1 VALLEA
7 ERHGLVRKKLANVLP
22 TQVVGSGITEWR
34 RRTAAMVRPS
44 NDTDGRSLASVGGAG
59 LDSRSEREAT
69 SRERCWAHLSARAAV
84 PCGFG
89 ELLAITSVTQMKA
102 LHAAVATGGWSACMQ
117 KKTKLMTSATCNN
130 Y

>member
-89 ELLAITSVTQMKA
+89 ELLAITSVTKMKA
-102 LHAAVATGGWSACMQ
+102 LHAAVATGGWSACMKRKQ
-117 KKTKLMTSATCNN
+117 N
-130 Y
+130 